1 MKQICFKGSQQTP
14 YLSLLHVLKYLINSN
29 CRSSGLIVG
38 GLDRGFISVY
48 DASKI
53 INGNGE
59 NALVFS
65 KDKHTGQVCLPI
77 YSPPFSDFI
86 DN

>member
-1 MKQICFKGSQQTP
+1 MDPKKLHIYAPCTQIFN
-14 YLSLLHVLKYLINSN
+14 YFN

-77 YSPPFSDFI
+77 YSPPFRVS
-86 DN
+86 